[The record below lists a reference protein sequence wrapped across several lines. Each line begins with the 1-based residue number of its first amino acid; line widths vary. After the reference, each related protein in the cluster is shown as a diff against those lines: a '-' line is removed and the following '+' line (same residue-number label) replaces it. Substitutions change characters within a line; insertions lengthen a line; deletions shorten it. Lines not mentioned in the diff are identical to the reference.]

1 MLAPSPSSSLPVFAP
16 GPLSALSVTSDFSHA
31 AVVSNHKSIHLTR
44 LPATPPTDLDPHPI
58 SPANTTSAS
67 SASSSSSSSPQQSF
81 QFLSCPSSCTLSA
94 VSYPDVSC
102 LYVAD
107 TRGFLNRYDP
117 SSLSTTTTT
126 TSSASASSPAP
137 TLSIPAAHSGAEL
150 TCVQALHPS
159 APVFTG
165 GKDGVIRCWDP
176 STSQSV
182 AKLTGHR
189 YDVRELALAYDGDG
203 TQTHVSVVASA
214 GRDRTV
220 RLWDVRSSNSL
231 IATLEGH
238 AGWVHDVAILGVGTP
253 SSSTSYGDSIT
264 STMTTSST
272 ADGSTDAGAGASAAD
287 PVVVSCSGD
296 KTVRVWDMRTLRQ
309 RALFRGHQYRIWAV
323 DVASSPRFA
332 ASASTDASIR
342 LWDLASSIR
351 HGDNS
356 AANGSDGGLVLEGH
370 TDSVLA
376 LAVRPDGR
384 IIVSACED
392 GTLYAWNGA
401 MRMNREK
408 VDAEENNIS
417 VNSNKDN
424 VTLQQESLIDVDTV
438 PTTTTGSS
446 STLAPSSVLSVP
458 NLTSVGT
465 STTAPITT
473 KTTARGSAV
482 VVPKHVDLNAATSSS
497 ISPLIPLPPPTSAT
511 ATTATPDQ
519 DPGYDKSAAE
529 LVRAL
534 TRIQQLEASLKDAE
548 RRAAEHQR
556 AVTAL
561 RTEVARRD
569 ETVRKLQ
576 KQVDTMKK
584 LDSAV
589 HVHQLLQTNRRK
601 ADVRRE
607 GDEAAGNDE
616 NRSVVLNSVNGE
628 PGDSD
633 NEFTEPVNKIGAV
646 SDQLSKLAA
655 RLDAMIAT
663 S

>member
-1 MLAPSPSSSLPVFAP
+1 M
-16 GPLSALSVTSDFSHA
+16 
-31 AVVSNHKSIHLTR
+31 
-44 LPATPPTDLDPHPI
+44 
-58 SPANTTSAS
+58 
-67 SASSSSSSSPQQSF
+67 
-81 QFLSCPSSCTLSA
+81 
-94 VSYPDVSC
+94 
-102 LYVAD
+102 
-107 TRGFLNRYDP
+107 
-117 SSLSTTTTT
+117 
-126 TSSASASSPAP
+126 
-137 TLSIPAAHSGAEL
+137 
-150 TCVQALHPS
+150 
-159 APVFTG
+159 
-165 GKDGVIRCWDP
+165 
-176 STSQSV
+176 
-182 AKLTGHR
+182 GHR
-189 YDVRELALAYDGDG
+189 YDVRALALAYDGGDG
-203 TQTHVSVVASA
+203 GGDDLQTPHVSVVASA

-238 AGWVHDVAILGVGTP
+238 SGWVHDVSILGVGTSSP
-253 SSSTSYGDSIT
+253 SSSSSISHGDS
-264 STMTTSST
+264 TTTTGSSM
-272 ADGSTDAGAGASAAD
+272 ANGVGAGD

-323 DVASSPRFA
+323 DVATSPRFA
-332 ASASTDASIR
+332 ASASTDATIR
-342 LWDLASSIR
+342 LWDLASSIGS
-351 HGDNS
+351 GDNS
-356 AANGSDGGLVLEGH
+356 TANGSDEGLVLEGH

-384 IIVSACED
+384 MIVSACED

-401 MRMNREK
+401 MWMNREK
-408 VDAEENNIS
+408 VAAEEKNNN
-417 VNSNKDN
+417 VNDN
-424 VTLQQESLIDVDTV
+424 VTHQQQESLLIDVDTV
-438 PTTTTGSS
+438 PSMATGSS
-446 STLAPSSVLSVP
+446 STFTPSSVLSVP
-458 NLTSVGT
+458 SLTTSVGT
-465 STTAPITT
+465 SSTAAPITT
-473 KTTARGSAV
+473 TTTPRGNAAAAAA
-482 VVPKHVDLNAATSSS
+482 VVPKHVDLNAATTSSS
-497 ISPLIPLPPPTSAT
+497 VSPLIPLPPRTSTT

-569 ETVRKLQ
+569 DTVRKLQ
-576 KQVDTMKK
+576 QQVDTMKK

-601 ADVRRE
+601 ADVRRD
-607 GDEAAGNDE
+607 GDQAGNGATNDE
-616 NRSVVLNSVNGE
+616 NRSVALNSANG
-628 PGDSD
+628 GDLSD
-633 NEFTEPVNKIGAV
+633 SENEFTEPVNKIGAV